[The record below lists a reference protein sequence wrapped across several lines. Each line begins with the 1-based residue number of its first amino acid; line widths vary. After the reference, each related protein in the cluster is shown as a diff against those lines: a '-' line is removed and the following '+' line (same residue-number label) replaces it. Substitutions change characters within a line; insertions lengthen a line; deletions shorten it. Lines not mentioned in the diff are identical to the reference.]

1 MAKRGRHQY
10 VRDATDDN
18 AEIVSRSQRK
28 RDSAA
33 LQAKGEEL
41 ALLPEPVTLSDVKE
55 PPEKPPELIAG
66 VLRRGQDGALRWI
79 HSVHAPRP
87 LDDVRPMASADW
99 YV

>member
-1 MAKRGRHQY
+1 MFTVSKKKKLWWGGGGAAWAWGGGCARGGLRG
-10 VRDATDDN
+10 
-18 AEIVSRSQRK
+18 
-28 RDSAA
+28 AA
-33 LQAKGEEL
+33 GGSGVLPQGALCEE
-41 ALLPEPVTLSDVKE
+41 AVERLLGC
-55 PPEKPPELIAG
+55 G

>member
-55 PPEKPPELIAG
+55 PPEKPPDLIAG
-66 VLRRGQDGALRWI
+66 VLRRGHKALI
-79 HSVHAPRP
+79 AGPSKAAKSFLLIELAIPTP
-87 LDDVRPMASADW
+87 
-99 YV
+99 

>member
-41 ALLPEPVTLSDVKE
+41 ALLPPARQALL
-55 PPEKPPELIAG
+55 PLPPELAR
-66 VLRRGQDGALRWI
+66 LPE
-79 HSVHAPRP
+79 APPP
-87 LDDVRPMASADW
+87 LTPG
-99 YV
+99 YGLGHP

>member
-1 MAKRGRHQY
+1 MRLVIPTNAYFAGGTLVPGAAVSAGFPQAEEALRG
-10 VRDATDDN
+10 
-18 AEIVSRSQRK
+18 
-28 RDSAA
+28 AA
-33 LQAKGEEL
+33 GGSGVLPQGALCEE
-41 ALLPEPVTLSDVKE
+41 AVERLLGC
-55 PPEKPPELIAG
+55 G

>member
-1 MAKRGRHQY
+1 MTQHALRWALAQPGVVSALVGVKREEQI
-10 VRDATDDN
+10 D
-18 AEIVSRSQRK
+18 E
-28 RDSAA
+28 AA
-33 LQAKGEEL
+33 GGSGVLPQGALCEE
-41 ALLPEPVTLSDVKE
+41 AVERLLGC
-55 PPEKPPELIAG
+55 G